1 MTRKPSIDFNFG
13 QRVISRYD
21 KDGFFRPGKF
31 ALGKYWIPSLKE
43 RIVGVVQK
51 NADGRPVVRFVIGIE
66 QEILD
71 HNPLPING
79 AIAQPTIV
87 INDYVLVRRSPEGD
101 EFWAPGQVKV
111 LPSPAV
117 PPPSMYT
124 AVIYTPFPQQV
135 RVSMGSTWW

>member
-1 MTRKPSIDFNFG
+1 MI
-13 QRVISRYD
+13 IRYD
-21 KDGFFRPGKF
+21 DDGFFRPGKF
-31 ALGKYWIPSLKE
+31 APGKYCILSLKE

-51 NADGRPVVRFVIGIE
+51 NADGRPIVRFDMGTE
-66 QEILD
+66 QEIRD

-79 AIAQPTIV
+79 AIAQPTLV
-87 INDYVLVRRSPEGD
+87 INDYILVRQSPESD

-124 AVIYTPFPQQV
+124 AVIYTPSAQQV
-135 RVSMGSTWW
+135 RISMVST